1 MIDSRTEDLINRG
14 IDGALSANEANR
26 LKEYL
31 STDPEALNYYDEL
44 ENLSQMLEQVEE
56 VDPGPNLKKNI
67 LNSIPVQKY
76 QNEENRE
83 RTPLFSIWN
92 FRASYRLTLAFA
104 FGLIIGFFTY
114 SFVTDLPPNNNNS
127 NLIGTIL
134 LNGPDAKFKPADQ
147 AEITLPE
154 INGTVSSQYAE
165 NVVLF
170 RVDLTTD
177 SEIEVVVEF
186 DGNDLRFAGFQPQ
199 KYSAGQ
205 INVSSNE
212 LKLVHEGRHD
222 YVLIFE
228 DKTSTVSQFT
238 VKMLADKMI
247 YEKTLGTR
255 KANRE

>member
-1 MIDSRTEDLINRG
+1 MIDSKTEDLINRD
-14 IDGALSANEANR
+14 IDGVLSAQETNR
-26 LKEYL
+26 LKEHL
-31 STDPEALNYYDEL
+31 STDSEAQNYYDEI
-44 ENLSQMLEQVEE
+44 ENLSQMLAQVEE
-56 VDPGPNLKKNI
+56 VNPGPNLKKNI

-83 RTPLFSIWN
+83 RTPLFSAWN
-92 FRASYRLTLAFA
+92 FRPSYRLTLAFA
-104 FGLIIGFFTY
+104 IGLIIGFFTY

-134 LNGPDAKFKPADQ
+134 LNGSDAKFRPADQ

-154 INGTVSSQYAE
+154 INGTVSTQYAE

-170 RVDLTTD
+170 RIDLTTD

-212 LKLVHEGRHD
+212 IKLVNKGRHD
-222 YVLIFE
+222 YVLVFE
-228 DKTSTVSQFT
+228 DKTSTVSKFT
-238 VKMLADKMI
+238 IKVFSNKLL
-247 YEKTLGTR
+247 YEKTLTTR
-255 KANRE
+255 KASRE

>member
-1 MIDSRTEDLINRG
+1 MIDSKTEDLINRD
-14 IDGALSANEANR
+14 IDGVLSPQETNR
-26 LKEYL
+26 LEEHL
-31 STDPEALNYYDEL
+31 STDPEAQNYYDEIV
-44 ENLSQMLEQVEE
+44 NLSQMLAQVEE

-83 RTPLFSIWN
+83 RTPLFSAWN
-92 FRASYRLTLAFA
+92 SRPSYRLTLAFA

-114 SFVTDLPPNNNNS
+114 SFVTDLPINNNS
-127 NLIGTIL
+127 DLIGTIL
-134 LNGPDAKFKPADQ
+134 LNGTDAKFKPADQ

-186 DGNDLRFAGFQPQ
+186 DGNDLRFAGFRPQ

-212 LKLVHEGRHD
+212 LRLINNGLHKYILV
-222 YVLIFE
+222 FE
-228 DKTSTVSQFT
+228 DKSPTVSQFS
-238 VKMLADKMI
+238 VKIFADKLL
-247 YEKTLGTR
+247 YEKNLTTR
-255 KANRE
+255 KASKE

>member
-1 MIDSRTEDLINRG
+1 MIDSKTEDLINRD
-14 IDGALSANEANR
+14 IDGALSAQEATR
-26 LKEYL
+26 LKEVL
-31 STDPEALNYYDEL
+31 STDPEAQNYYDEI
-44 ENLSQMLEQVEE
+44 ENLSQMLAQVEE

-83 RTPLFSIWN
+83 RTPLFSAWN
-92 FRASYRLTLAFA
+92 SRPSYRLTLAFA
-104 FGLIIGFFTY
+104 FGLIIVFFTS
-114 SFVTDLPPNNNNS
+114 SFVTDLPPNNNS

-134 LNGPDAKFKPADQ
+134 LTGSDAKFKPADE

-154 INGTVSSQYAE
+154 ISGTVSSQYAE

-170 RVDLTTD
+170 RVDLSTD
-177 SEIEVVVEF
+177 SEIAVVVEF
-186 DGNDLRFAGFQPQ
+186 DESDLRFAGFQPQ

-212 LKLVHEGRHD
+212 IRLANKGRHD

-228 DKTSTVSQFT
+228 DKTSADSQVT
-238 VKMLADKMI
+238 VKMFADKLL

-255 KANRE
+255 

>member
-1 MIDSRTEDLINRG
+1 MIDGKTEDLINRD
-14 IDGALSANEANR
+14 IDGVLSPKETNR
-26 LKEYL
+26 LSEYL
-31 STDPEALNYYDEL
+31 STDPEAQNYYNEL
-44 ENLSQMLEQVEE
+44 VNLSQMLEQVEE

-67 LNSIPVQKY
+67 LNSIPVPKY
-76 QNEENRE
+76 QSEENRE
-83 RTPLFSIWN
+83 RTPFFSAWN
-92 FRASYRLTLAFA
+92 SRPSYRLTLAFA

-114 SFVTDLPPNNNNS
+114 SFVTDLSPNNNNS

-134 LNGPDAKFKPADQ
+134 LNGTDAKFKPADQ

-154 INGTVSSQYAE
+154 INGTVSTQYAE

-186 DGNDLRFAGFQPQ
+186 DGNDLRFAGFRPQ

-212 LKLVHEGRHD
+212 LRLVNKGRHD

-228 DKTSTVSQFT
+228 DKTSVDSQVT
-238 VKMLADKMI
+238 VKMFADKLL

-255 KANRE
+255 EVNRE

>member
-1 MIDSRTEDLINRG
+1 MIDSKTEDLINRD
-14 IDGALSANEANR
+14 IDGVLSPKETNR
-26 LKEYL
+26 LSEYL
-31 STDPEALNYYDEL
+31 ATDPEAQNYYNEL
-44 ENLSQMLEQVEE
+44 VNLSQMLEQVEE

-83 RTPLFSIWN
+83 RTPLFSAWN
-92 FRASYRLTLAFA
+92 SRPSYRLTLAFA

-114 SFVTDLPPNNNNS
+114 SFFTDFPLNNNS

-134 LNGPDAKFKPADQ
+134 LNGTDAKFKPADQ

-154 INGTVSSQYAE
+154 IIGTVSSQYAE
-165 NVVLF
+165 NIVLF

-186 DGNDLRFAGFQPQ
+186 DGNDLRFAGFRPQ

-212 LKLVHEGRHD
+212 VRLVNKGLHK
-222 YVLIFE
+222 YILIFE
-228 DKTSTVSQFT
+228 DQTPLVSQFS
-238 VKMLADKMI
+238 VKIFAEKLL
-247 YEKTLGTR
+247 YEKNLTTR
-255 KANRE
+255 KAKEE

>member
-1 MIDSRTEDLINRG
+1 MIDSKTEDLINRD
-14 IDGALSANEANR
+14 IDGVLSPKETNR
-26 LKEYL
+26 LSEYL
-31 STDPEALNYYDEL
+31 STDPEAQNYYDEI
-44 ENLSQMLEQVEE
+44 ENLSKMLAQVEE
-56 VDPGPNLKKNI
+56 VAPGPNLKKNI

-83 RTPLFSIWN
+83 RTPLFSAWN
-92 FRASYRLTLAFA
+92 FRPNYRLTLAFA

-114 SFVTDLPPNNNNS
+114 SFVTDLPPNNNS

-134 LNGPDAKFKPADQ
+134 LNGSEDRFRPADQ

-186 DGNDLRFAGFQPQ
+186 DGNDLRFAGFRSQ
-199 KYSAGQ
+199 KYSARQ

-212 LKLVHEGRHD
+212 LRLVNKGLHK
-222 YVLIFE
+222 YILVFE
-228 DKTSTVSQFT
+228 DQTPLVSQFS
-238 VKMLADKMI
+238 VKIFAEKLL
-247 YEKTLGTR
+247 YEKNLTTR
-255 KANRE
+255 KASKE

>member
-1 MIDSRTEDLINRG
+1 MIDSKTEDLINRD
-14 IDGALSANEANR
+14 IDGVLSAQETNR
-26 LKEYL
+26 LKEHL
-31 STDPEALNYYDEL
+31 STDSEAQNYYDEI
-44 ENLSQMLEQVEE
+44 EKLSQMLAQVEE

-76 QNEENRE
+76 QNEETRE
-83 RTPLFSIWN
+83 RIPSFSGWRFHLN
-92 FRASYRLTLAFA
+92 YRLTLVFA
-104 FGLIIGFFTY
+104 LGLIVGFFTY
-114 SFVTDLPPNNNNS
+114 SFFTDLPLNNNS

-134 LNGPDAKFKPADQ
+134 LNGSDAKFQPADQ

-154 INGTVSSQYAE
+154 INGTVSSRYAE

-170 RVDLTTD
+170 RVELTTD

-186 DGNDLRFAGFQPQ
+186 DGDDLRFAGFRPQ
-199 KYSAGQ
+199 NYSAGQ

-212 LKLVHEGRHD
+212 LRLVNKGRHD

-228 DKTSTVSQFT
+228 DKTSADSQVT
-238 VKMLADKMI
+238 VKMFADKLL

-255 KANRE
+255 EVNRE

>member
-1 MIDSRTEDLINRG
+1 MIDSKIEDLINRD
-14 IDGALSANEANR
+14 IDGVLSPQEANR
-26 LKEYL
+26 LKVYL
-31 STDPEALNYYDEL
+31 STDSKAQSFYDEIV
-44 ENLSQMLEQVEE
+44 NLCQMLEQVEE
-56 VDPGPNLKKNI
+56 LDPGPNLKKNI

-76 QNEENRE
+76 QNEETGE
-83 RTPLFSIWN
+83 QKPSFSGWRFLPN
-92 FRASYRLTLAFA
+92 YRLTLAFA
-104 FGLIIGFFTY
+104 LGLIVGFFTY

-134 LNGPDAKFKPADQ
+134 LNGSEARFKPADQ
-147 AEITLPE
+147 SEITLPE

-212 LKLVHEGRHD
+212 VRLVNKGLHQ
-222 YVLIFE
+222 YILVFE
-228 DKTSTVSQFT
+228 DQTPLVSQFS
-238 VKMLADKMI
+238 VKIFAEKLL
-247 YEKTLGTR
+247 YERNLTTR
-255 KANRE
+255 KASKE

>member
-83 RTPLFSIWN
+83 RTSLFSAWN
-92 FRASYRLTLAFA
+92 SRLNYRLTLAFA
-104 FGLIIGFFTY
+104 LGLIVGFFTY
-114 SFVTDLPPNNNNS
+114 SFFTDLPLNNNS
-127 NLIGTIL
+127 DLIGTIL
-134 LNGPDAKFKPADQ
+134 LNGTDAKFKPADQ

-154 INGTVSSQYAE
+154 IIGTVSSQYAGGI
-165 NVVLF
+165 VLF
-170 RVDLTTD
+170 RIDLTTD
-177 SEIEVVVEF
+177 SEIEVVVKF
-186 DGNDLRFAGFQPQ
+186 DGNDLRFAGFRPQ

-212 LKLVHEGRHD
+212 LRLVNKGLHK
-222 YVLIFE
+222 YILIFE
-228 DKTSTVSQFT
+228 DQTPLVSQFS
-238 VKMLADKMI
+238 VKIFAEKLL
-247 YEKTLGTR
+247 YEKNLTTR
-255 KANRE
+255 KASKE

>member
-31 STDPEALNYYDEL
+31 STDPEAQNYYDEL

-67 LNSIPVQKY
+67 LNSIPIQKY

-83 RTPLFSIWN
+83 RTPLFSAWN
-92 FRASYRLTLAFA
+92 SRLNYRLTLAFA
-104 FGLIIGFFTY
+104 LGLIVGFFTY
-114 SFVTDLPPNNNNS
+114 SFFTDLPLNNNS
-127 NLIGTIL
+127 DLIGTIL
-134 LNGPDAKFKPADQ
+134 LNGTDAKFKPADQ

-154 INGTVSSQYAE
+154 IIGTVSSQYAE

-177 SEIEVVVEF
+177 SEIEVVVKF
-186 DGNDLRFAGFQPQ
+186 DGNDLRFAGFRPQ
-199 KYSAGQ
+199 KYSARQ

-212 LKLVHEGRHD
+212 LRLVNNRLHQ
-222 YVLIFE
+222 YILVFE
-228 DKTSTVSQFT
+228 DQTPLVSQFS
-238 VKMLADKMI
+238 VKIFAEKLL
-247 YEKTLGTR
+247 YEKNLTTR
-255 KANRE
+255 KASKE